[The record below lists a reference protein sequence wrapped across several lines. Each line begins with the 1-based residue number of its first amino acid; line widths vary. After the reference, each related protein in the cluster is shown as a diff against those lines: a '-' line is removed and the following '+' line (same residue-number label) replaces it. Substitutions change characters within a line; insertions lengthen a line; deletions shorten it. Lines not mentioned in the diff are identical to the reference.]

1 MLIEISC
8 LAFFLSAVMEIF
20 IEIPF
25 EKKSISQS
33 MAVLIFKDIKD
44 GFYYVTKR
52 KPEIFKIMTLAA
64 LLNLFLVPFFI
75 IGLPYIYRITLGL
88 TDRLYG
94 LSLGVIELSTIV
106 GALTVRLVT
115 KRMQLNTLYKWIFVI
130 SAFFAPLALAFVP
143 QVLKRGFLA
152 PFFILNLFAIPIA
165 VMVTQLSIFVITAIQ
180 KETPNDLLGKVMA
193 TITAVSQSAA
203 PLGQLLYGGL
213 FAALKGAIYVPLL
226 IIGVIVF
233 LIGLVGKTFKL
244 N

>member
-1 MLIEISC
+1 
-8 LAFFLSAVMEIF
+8 
-20 IEIPF
+20 
-25 EKKSISQS
+25 

-130 SAFFAPLALAFVP
+130 STFFAPLALAFVP
-143 QVLKRGFLA
+143 QVLDRVFLVPFLIDHRKSCYSSPFLLSIIDRVYSWSKDSCRCIKAQPIVA
-152 PFFILNLFAIPIA
+152 PLFILAIKRYDPF
-165 VMVTQLSIFVITAIQ
+165 TEGWSYWKST
-180 KETPNDLLGKVMA
+180 E
-193 TITAVSQSAA
+193 
-203 PLGQLLYGGL
+203 
-213 FAALKGAIYVPLL
+213 
-226 IIGVIVF
+226 
-233 LIGLVGKTFKL
+233 LVQQV
-244 N
+244 